1 VTSFTKAMDR
11 DSSRDAAAGDRAM
24 PPAFSR
30 EWALFLDI
38 DGTLVDIEDRPDT
51 VRIDAGLRD
60 LLRGLCGAMDGAV
73 ALISGRSVKE
83 IDRLLAPLR
92 LPAAGQHGAERRSA
106 NGLLHLHAPVLERMH
121 EAADR
126 LSRFAARR
134 RGLIVESKGMSLALH
149 YRLAPKLRKLAEAK
163 MRELAM
169 HLGPEYCLQQGKQ
182 VLELKPSGRD
192 KGTAIEEFM
201 REPPFA
207 GRLPVFLGDD
217 LTDEFGFAC
226 VNRLGGHS
234 VKVGFGASVAA
245 WRIADAAA
253 VRRWL
258 AGGIL
263 QRRDESVEGKA

>member
-1 VTSFTKAMDR
+1 MTRFANEFNR
-11 DSSRDAAAGDRAM
+11 DSSQDAAASNGAQ
-24 PPAFSR
+24 PPPLSR

-38 DGTLVDIEDRPDT
+38 DGTLVDIEERPDT
-51 VRIDAGLRD
+51 VRIDEGLKD
-60 LLRGLCGAMDGAV
+60 LLRRLFGAANGAV
-73 ALISGRSVKE
+73 AVISGRSVKE

-106 NGLLHLHAPVLERMH
+106 DGTLHLHAPVLERIH

-126 LSRFAARR
+126 LSRFAMRH
-134 RGLIVESKGMSLALH
+134 RGLIVENKGMSLALH
-149 YRLAPKLRKLAEAK
+149 YRLAPKQRKLAAAQ

-169 HLGPEYCLQQGKQ
+169 HLGPEYSLQQGKE

-201 REPPFA
+201 GERPFV

-217 LTDEFGFAC
+217 VTDEFGFSC
-226 VNRLGGHS
+226 VNRRGGHS
-234 VKVGFGASVAA
+234 VKVGLGPSVAA

-258 AGGIL
+258 RSCIE
-263 QRRDESVEGKA
+263 QEREQPMDGKA